1 MDYNV
6 VNQELNELNEKI
18 NKNETKIKILSDII
32 DRQQLIINNNLRE
45 LSALREYISKNF
57 ENLEDK
63 DNF

>member
-32 DRQQLIINNNLRE
+32 DRQQIIIDYNLRE
-45 LSALREYISKNF
+45 LSTLREYISKNF